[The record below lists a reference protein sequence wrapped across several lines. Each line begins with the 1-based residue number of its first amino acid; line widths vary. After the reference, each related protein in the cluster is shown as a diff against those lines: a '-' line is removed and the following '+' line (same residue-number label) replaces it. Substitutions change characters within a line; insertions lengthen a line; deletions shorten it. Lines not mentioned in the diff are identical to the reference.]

1 MLNLLV
7 LVFISFTMVVAAN
20 AQDDNRKFRIAKIE
34 VYPQYLEEYKAALAE
49 HTKDAVLLEP
59 GVLALQAVYDKS
71 SPLNVTVFEVYA
83 NEKAYQMHLKTKHFL
98 KSSLDYFKQFDITD
112 WLNQIWRY
120 AQEVII
126 ESNYQSYSR
135 FSAT

>member
-7 LVFISFTMVVAAN
+7 LIFISFTMVETAN
-20 AQDDNRKFRIAKIE
+20 AQHDNRKFRIAKIE

-83 NEKAYQMHLKTKHFL
+83 NEEAYQTHLKTKHFL
-98 KSSLDYFKQFDITD
+98 KYKNGTLKMVKSLDLVEVAPIGIEIKNVLSKQ
-112 WLNQIWRY
+112 
-120 AQEVII
+120 
-126 ESNYQSYSR
+126 
-135 FSAT
+135 

>member
-7 LVFISFTMVVAAN
+7 LIFISFTMVETAN
-20 AQDDNRKFRIAKIE
+20 AQNDNRKFRIAKIE

-49 HTKDAVLLEP
+49 HAKDAVLLEP

-71 SPLNVTVFEVYA
+71 NPRNVTVFEVYA

-98 KSSLDYFKQFDITD
+98 KYKNGTLKMVKSLNLVEVAPIGIEIKNVLSKQ
-112 WLNQIWRY
+112 
-120 AQEVII
+120 
-126 ESNYQSYSR
+126 
-135 FSAT
+135 